1 MLNIQNV
8 SITYGNNLTPTV
20 EGVTLDVKQGEIV
33 SIVGESGS
41 GKTTVIRAVLGCLPG
56 GGRVSRGNIL
66 YEGKSLLK
74 KTEQDLARED
84 AIYTDTE
91 ARLKALAAKNL
102 SDEEADKERLQI
114 LKEQDAHLR
123 KFQVL
128 SAGEQKKLDEEW
140 RKLRGTEMSMI
151 FQDSGAMINPVRRIG
166 AQYVEYIRAHENISK
181 KDAFDKGV
189 EMLEKMRLPSGDNI
203 MRSYPFQLSGGMRQR
218 VGIAMAMT
226 FLPKLL
232 LGDEPTS
239 ALDVTTQAQIVR
251 QMMELRE
258 NCNTSIIVVTHN
270 IGVAAYMSDK
280 IIVMK
285 NGRVVEQ
292 GDREHI
298 LHHPTEEYTKN
309 LLASVPALGGYRFV

>member
-102 SDEEADKERLQI
+102 SDEEADKERL
-114 LKEQDAHLR
+114 
-123 KFQVL
+123 
-128 SAGEQKKLDEEW
+128 
-140 RKLRGTEMSMI
+140 
-151 FQDSGAMINPVRRIG
+151 
-166 AQYVEYIRAHENISK
+166 
-181 KDAFDKGV
+181 
-189 EMLEKMRLPSGDNI
+189 
-203 MRSYPFQLSGGMRQR
+203 
-218 VGIAMAMT
+218 
-226 FLPKLL
+226 
-232 LGDEPTS
+232 
-239 ALDVTTQAQIVR
+239 
-251 QMMELRE
+251 
-258 NCNTSIIVVTHN
+258 
-270 IGVAAYMSDK
+270 
-280 IIVMK
+280 
-285 NGRVVEQ
+285 
-292 GDREHI
+292 
-298 LHHPTEEYTKN
+298 
-309 LLASVPALGGYRFV
+309 